1 MNEEGR
7 EEEGEDVAARIGP
20 CRRWDRHQ
28 WPSTPPEM
36 EKKTASVGGREG
48 GVGFAGEGGRLYIYI
63 ERREGR
69 VCFKGNKDDF
79 GYLKPKLAI
88 VYSF

>member
-1 MNEEGR
+1 MRMMKGRRKRRWICEGAAPLR
-7 EEEGEDVAARIGP
+7 LGRRNARDGGEEEEERN
-20 CRRWDRHQ
+20 RRQ
-28 WPSTPPEM
+28 
-36 EKKTASVGGREG
+36 GRDW
-48 GVGFAGEGGRLYIYI
+48 LNIYI
-63 ERREGR
+63 ERREGH

>member
-1 MNEEGR
+1 MDGGEKGRNEIEGR
-7 EEEGEDVAARIGP
+7 GR
-20 CRRWDRHQ
+20 DR
-28 WPSTPPEM
+28 
-36 EKKTASVGGREG
+36 
-48 GVGFAGEGGRLYIYI
+48 LIYI

-69 VCFKGNKDDF
+69 VCFKRNMDDF

>member
-1 MNEEGR
+1 MRGAAPPRLGRRNARDGGEEERNEIEGR
-7 EEEGEDVAARIGP
+7 GR
-20 CRRWDRHQ
+20 DR
-28 WPSTPPEM
+28 
-36 EKKTASVGGREG
+36 
-48 GVGFAGEGGRLYIYI
+48 LNIYI

>member
-1 MNEEGR
+1 MRNEIEGR
-7 EEEGEDVAARIGP
+7 G
-20 CRRWDRHQ
+20 RRDR
-28 WPSTPPEM
+28 
-36 EKKTASVGGREG
+36 
-48 GVGFAGEGGRLYIYI
+48 LIYI